1 MRVAPYVLAA
11 LLGVATSL
19 LVACGGTNQH
29 LIPVASADRLQ
40 SDFDRVAQAVAAGR
54 CADASAAVQ
63 TAQSDFARLPTS
75 LDQRLRRRL
84 ADGVDNLATRA
95 PIQCSQQQTQTQTQ
109 PTTTETTPTTT
120 TTTTTT
126 QTTPTTTT
134 TETTT
139 TPTTTTPTT
148 TTPTTTTGPTGGT
161 GAGTGGAGAGGA
173 GAGGAGAGGG
183 AVPGGTG
190 G

>member
-19 LVACGGTNQH
+19 LVACGGTNRQ
-29 LIPVASADRLQ
+29 LIPVANADRLQ

-63 TAQSDFARLPTS
+63 MAQSDFARLPTS
-75 LDQRLRRRL
+75 LDPRLRRRL
-84 ADGVDNLATRA
+84 ADGIDNLATRA
-95 PIQCSQQQTQTQTQ
+95 PIQCAQQQTQTQTQ
-109 PTTTETTPTTT
+109 PTTTETTPPT

-148 TTPTTTTGPTGGT
+148 TTPTTTTSPTG
-161 GAGTGGAGAGGA
+161 GTGGAGAGGA
-173 GAGGAGAGGG
+173 GAGGAGVGGG
-183 AVPGGTG
+183 VVPGGTG